1 MKKLAVVAGVALIVL
16 LSGCTETEYN
26 NLVQQSQ
33 STAEAATTDTSTA
46 ENTEPAQ
53 LFGLNEMA
61 TFGDYGVTAFKT
73 KLTKGNETNK
83 IQVIVKVK
91 NLGKQPIQ
99 IDSSYFN
106 LIDGS
111 DRQFDPSA
119 DLTFNDDGTAASFLM
134 ETINPGLS
142 LQKSVFFDVPP
153 DVTEAKLSMRDN
165 MFDFGGAKYVFID
178 LGQIK

>member
-1 MKKLAVVAGVALIVL
+1 MKRLAVAAGVALVVL
-16 LSGCTETEYN
+16 LSGCAETGYN

-33 STAEAATTDTSTA
+33 STAEAAAPTES
-46 ENTEPAQ
+46 NEPAQ

-61 TFGDYGVTAFKT
+61 TFGDYGVIAFKT
-73 KLTKGNETNK
+73 KLTKGNETNR